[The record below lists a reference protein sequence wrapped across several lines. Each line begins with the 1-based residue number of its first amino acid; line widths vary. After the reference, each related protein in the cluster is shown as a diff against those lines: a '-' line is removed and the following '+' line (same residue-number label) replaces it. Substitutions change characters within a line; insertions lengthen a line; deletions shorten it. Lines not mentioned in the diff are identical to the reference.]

1 MPKGTADDADRALMA
16 ARAAQ
21 PAWEALPPVER
32 GRLLHRL
39 AQLILENRE
48 RLARLVVA
56 EQGKPLAEARGEID
70 GTALY
75 LTYAAEEARRI
86 TGDILPS
93 DNPDEQVWIERVAH
107 GVVVGLTAWNYPAA
121 LTTRKMGPALIAG
134 NTIVLK
140 SHEGT
145 PLSAF
150 EIAQLSAPGRFPARR
165 RSTS

>member
-1 MPKGTADDADRALMA
+1 M
-16 ARAAQ
+16 
-21 PAWEALPPVER
+21 PPVER
-32 GRLLHRL
+32 GKLLIGL
-39 AQLILENRE
+39 ARLILENRD

-56 EQGKPLAEARGEID
+56 EQGKPLQEARGEIE

-93 DNPDEQVWIERVAH
+93 DSPDEQVWIERVAH

-121 LTTRKMGPALIAG
+121 LTARKMGPALVAG
-134 NTIVLK
+134 NTIVIK
-140 SHEGT
+140 SQEGT

-150 EIAQLSAPGRFPARR
+150 EIAQLSTQLAFPPGVINVVSGTGEGLGP
-165 RSTS
+165 